1 MLRPGIGAITLCV
14 SLHAPSVWAD
24 EVPVRPSGYGVAAV
38 AFLSSFIGGESGPET
53 PLSDTAYS
61 DTFQTGGGARVEGYR
76 DFGSGWRA
84 QVGLVHARWR
94 GAYFVGGEFPSGAQ
108 FGDFSLTGIYVGG
121 RIASDRTSGLVPYV
135 LGNLGLVRLS
145 SLSVQSGGATIPY
158 WSDTWRDYLELGA
171 GVAWPLR
178 GASAIT
184 VDVRLQAFGKP
195 TSVNFPI
202 AEATGGQTLLL
213 NVGYEWGLR

>member
-1 MLRPGIGAITLCV
+1 MRSRICLAMLCLPFHAVSVLADTGATPGPA
-14 SLHAPSVWAD
+14 
-24 EVPVRPSGYGVAAV
+24 YGIAAG

-53 PLSDTAYS
+53 PFSDTAYS

-84 QVGLVHARWR
+84 QIGLVHARWR
-94 GAYFVGGEFPSGAQ
+94 GEYFVGGEFPSGAQ

-178 GASAIT
+178 GTSAIT

-202 AEATGGQTLLL
+202 AEATGGQALLL
-213 NVGYEWGLR
+213 NVGYEWGLP